1 MSGKERH
8 RLELMGRIKR
18 KEITLVK
25 AADLMEIG
33 YRQAK
38 RIWKC
43 FGETGD
49 KSLIH
54 GLRGKPGG
62 RSRTKA
68 FKQKVL
74 TRYEERYRDFGP
86 TLACEHLAREGM
98 SLDAETLRR
107 WLMVQGMWLR
117 KRKRKKHRQWR
128 ERKEHLGELV
138 QMDGAHHVWFEGR
151 GPWAV
156 LMVMVDDATNL
167 TYAKFFEEETTEAA
181 YRVFQGYVEKH
192 GLPQGLYVDRDSIY
206 ETTRA
211 PGIEEQMR
219 GERSMTQFARAM
231 KKLCVGVKLAYSP
244 QAKGR
249 VERMNRLLQ
258 DRLVKE
264 MRLVNVTNIEEGNA
278 FLEKEFLKELNR
290 KGMRVAALETDLH
303 RKIPEGIKL
312 EEVLSWEEDRH
323 VGEDWT
329 VQWERKWLQLTKE
342 NRVLNLAG
350 KKVRVRQTLE
360 GKLQLLYQGKKLKWK
375 ELPGRPKRLR
385 EEKEVGDESKKEPVR
400 SSWENFGRAAGKGHW
415 RKARSEDLPRMR
427 EVP

>member
-1 MSGKERH
+1 
-8 RLELMGRIKR
+8 
-18 KEITLVK
+18 
-25 AADLMEIG
+25 
-33 YRQAK
+33 
-38 RIWKC
+38 
-43 FGETGD
+43 
-49 KSLIH
+49 
-54 GLRGKPGG
+54 
-62 RSRTKA
+62 
-68 FKQKVL
+68 
-74 TRYEERYRDFGP
+74 
-86 TLACEHLAREGM
+86 
-98 SLDAETLRR
+98 
-107 WLMVQGMWLR
+107 
-117 KRKRKKHRQWR
+117 
-128 ERKEHLGELV
+128 
-138 QMDGAHHVWFEGR
+138 
-151 GPWAV
+151 
-156 LMVMVDDATNL
+156 
-167 TYAKFFEEETTEAA
+167 
-181 YRVFQGYVEKH
+181 
-192 GLPQGLYVDRDSIY
+192 
-206 ETTRA
+206 
-211 PGIEEQMR
+211 
-219 GERSMTQFARAM
+219 M
-231 KKLCVGVKLAYSP
+231 KKLCVGLKLAYSP

-312 EEVLSWEEDRH
+312 EDVLSWEEDRH

-375 ELPGRPKRLR
+375 ELRGRPKRLR

>member
-25 AADLMEIG
+25 AADLMEIS

-86 TLACEHLAREGM
+86 TLACEHLDREGM
-98 SLDAETLRR
+98 SLDPETLRR

-138 QMDGAHHVWFEGR
+138 QMDGSHQEWFEGR
-151 GPWAV
+151 GPSAV

-167 TYAKFFEEETTEAA
+167 TYYEVDCCKQKFGKWEI
-181 YRVFQGYVEKH
+181 VIH
-192 GLPQGLYVDRDSIY
+192 GSFRDKFDELIP
-206 ETTRA
+206 TL
-211 PGIEEQMR
+211 GI
-219 GERSMTQFARAM
+219 G
-231 KKLCVGVKLAYSP
+231 G
-244 QAKGR
+244 
-249 VERMNRLLQ
+249 
-258 DRLVKE
+258 
-264 MRLVNVTNIEEGNA
+264 
-278 FLEKEFLKELNR
+278 R
-290 KGMRVAALETDLH
+290 KGVGSLPLTF
-303 RKIPEGIKL
+303 
-312 EEVLSWEEDRH
+312 
-323 VGEDWT
+323 VGEW
-329 VQWERKWLQLTKE
+329 VEFYS
-342 NRVLNLAG
+342 G
-350 KKVRVRQTLE
+350 
-360 GKLQLLYQGKKLKWK
+360 
-375 ELPGRPKRLR
+375 
-385 EEKEVGDESKKEPVR
+385 
-400 SSWENFGRAAGKGHW
+400 
-415 RKARSEDLPRMR
+415 SE
-427 EVP
+427 